1 MVWLLLLF
9 VAPCSGTE
17 EKWTREEIKGTEKE
31 MGKEASFSLSLGSR
45 TEGLC

>member
-1 MVWLLLLF
+1 MAWLLLLS
-9 VAPCSGTE
+9 VALSSRTE
-17 EKWTREEIKGTEKE
+17 AKWTREEIKDTEKE